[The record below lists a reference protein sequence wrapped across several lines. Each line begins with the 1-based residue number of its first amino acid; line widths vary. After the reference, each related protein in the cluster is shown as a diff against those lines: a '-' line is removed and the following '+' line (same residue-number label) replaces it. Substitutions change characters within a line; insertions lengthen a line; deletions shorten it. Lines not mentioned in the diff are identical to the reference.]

1 MTCFGIS
8 FTANMSAGFTIG
20 FTKGWYEEAMDRTTE
35 EICFSLQMKEIFY
48 QSAR

>member
-8 FTANMSAGFTIG
+8 FTASMSAGFSIG
-20 FTKGWYEEAMDRTTE
+20 FIKGWYEEAMDRATE

-48 QSAR
+48 